1 MTTAYY
7 TFHTRKVKVSGG
19 PDMLTLVP
27 VAQAE
32 PSTVSADG
40 KVLAPGAFGGKLPS
54 ATPET
59 EEKSETKAEIL
70 DFALCRKHVETRNAW
85 NSLARAARE
94 DEEDDPDTRWE
105 AVEREEEPDDREPSQ
120 RERTMNYL
128 ELCATAAVIITA
140 LSAAIAFL
148 SLL

>member
-27 VAQAE
+27 VTQAE

-40 KVLAPGAFGGKLPS
+40 KVLAPRAFGGKLPS
-54 ATPET
+54 AMPQA
-59 EEKSETKAEIL
+59 EEKSEAQAEIL
-70 DFALCRKHVETRNAW
+70 DFGLCRKHMETKSAW
-85 NSLARAARE
+85 QSLARAAQE
-94 DEEDDPDTRWE
+94 DEEDDLDTRWE
-105 AVEREEEPDDREPSQ
+105 AVEREEETADREPSK
-120 RERTMNYL
+120 REQTMNYL

-148 SLL
+148 SLV